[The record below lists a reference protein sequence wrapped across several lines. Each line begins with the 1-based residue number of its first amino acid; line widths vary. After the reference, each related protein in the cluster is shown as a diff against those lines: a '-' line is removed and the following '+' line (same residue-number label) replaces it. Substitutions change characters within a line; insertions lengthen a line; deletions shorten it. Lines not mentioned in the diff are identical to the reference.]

1 MKLLTH
7 TKFIKMEFKDFKE
20 GDIVYLET
28 KQGKTWHTKGVVE
41 NGRFRA
47 LESFYFGIYS
57 VQAGVSFGI
66 ADDETYILAEPAIIN
81 EYQIY

>member
-1 MKLLTH
+1 MKLLTQ

-41 NGRFRA
+41 NGRFKA
-47 LESFYFGIYS
+47 LESFHLHPY
-57 VQAGVSFGI
+57 GVMKGNNYG
-66 ADDETYILAEPAIIN
+66 AVVDETYILAEPVIIN
-81 EYQIY
+81 NYQIY

>member
-7 TKFIKMEFKDFKE
+7 MKFIKMEFKDFKE

-47 LESFYFGIYS
+47 LESSTFDMYA

-66 ADDETYILAEPAIIN
+66 ADDETYILAEPVIIN